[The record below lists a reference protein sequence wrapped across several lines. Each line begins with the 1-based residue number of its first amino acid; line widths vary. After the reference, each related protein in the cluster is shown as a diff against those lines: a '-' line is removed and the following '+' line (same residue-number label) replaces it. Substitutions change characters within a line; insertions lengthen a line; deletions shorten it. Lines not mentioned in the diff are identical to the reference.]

1 MIVDDLFGGVHA
13 VFPLKIVVF
22 REVLFY
28 LGEESVFDVGADGF
42 AKWGVA
48 QEYVVTFLVF
58 SFLSRGW
65 FVVYGVPDS
74 AFVEGFSVWRAA
86 WSRMLC
92 RMKGMTVVC

>member
-1 MIVDDLFGGVHA
+1 MIVDDLFGGVDA

-22 REVLFY
+22 REVLVY
-28 LGEESVFDVGADGF
+28 LGEESVSDVGADGF
-42 AKWGVA
+42 AKWGVVP
-48 QEYVVTFLVF
+48 EYVVTFPVI

-65 FVVYGVPDS
+65 FVVYGVPES
-74 AFVEGFSVWRAA
+74 AFVECFSVWRAA